1 MIKILH
7 YLHNIENIGM
17 IIISYIVSCPF
28 CDPDKQN
35 KKQIQGLLFLKNYL
49 SFLIV

>member
-17 IIISYIVSCPF
+17 IIISYILSCPF
-28 CDPDKQN
+28 CDPEANDKQN
-35 KKQIQGLLFLKNYL
+35 KKQIQG
-49 SFLIV
+49 